1 MNGEFTLPVTYDLI
15 ATVLFAA
22 TGALL
27 AVKKGYDVLGMA
39 LIAIISGGG
48 GGIIRDA
55 VFLNIQPAFITNWRY
70 ITAVLIGGGLVIV
83 ARSLFKTTFVGNL
96 IMLVDALSIGMYG
109 VFATQKS
116 LMFGLGVFAAAV
128 VGVVAATGGGLIR
141 DVLLRQD
148 PRNLLPGQLYGILAV
163 VGVLI
168 FLIVD
173 IYFGAN
179 SHVAAWIA
187 IITIFIT
194 RLLAI
199 KFNWRTRAVIEMSD
213 PSELLVN
220 QMRPL
225 PSTFKSAQYKNKYRS
240 TIKKENEKPPKS

>member
-1 MNGEFTLPVTYDLI
+1 MSGEFTLPVTYDLI

-70 ITAVLIGGGLVIV
+70 IVAVLVGGGLVIV

-116 LMFGLGVFAAAV
+116 LVFGLSVFAAAV

-173 IYFGAN
+173 IYFGTN
-179 SHVAAWIA
+179 SHVAAWVA

-220 QMRPL
+220 QMRPF
-225 PSTFKSAQYKNKYRS
+225 PATFKNSQYKNKYRY
-240 TIKKENEKPPKS
+240 TTEKEHKTPPKS